1 MQAIR
6 NIQRIDWLLV
16 YLFGASPAVDRSFP
30 APKDKLQAYD
40 KETCFLPYATS
51 LRMSDFGY
59 SNNFEHY
66 TESRVRYDSLHH
78 YISSLEQ
85 IISATHPLFSTIPLL
100 ADGKQQQLN
109 HNLLQIE
116 NEHYV
121 SVRPKQTP
129 LNAES
134 ALQALEKRGI
144 AYIEIRSLDINP
156 FEASGIE
163 LQQLHFLEI
172 FMHHCL
178 LNPSTE
184 ASQNQSADNA
194 HNLKLTATQGRKPS
208 LQLIRNG
215 KTILLNDWAESL
227 FSDMQWIARKL
238 DQDNDCDHYSRSL
251 MHYHRFLK
259 HPERTPSARILSEM
273 ATRKESFIEFT
284 QRQSLHN
291 HQYFMSRPMHKNRLR
306 YYAALSR
313 LSILEQTQLES
324 SNENP
329 CRNHSD
335 HPLCRSA

>member
-1 MQAIR
+1 M
-6 NIQRIDWLLV
+6 V
-16 YLFGASPAVDRSFP
+16 V
-30 APKDKLQAYD
+30 KLQIWDTAGQEHFGSIPRAYYRNTSAIVLMYD
-40 KETCFLPYATS
+40 VTSRSSFDNATLHWLPEVQARCS
-51 LRMSDFGY
+51 
-59 SNNFEHY
+59 EHS
-66 TESRVRYDSLHH
+66 TIILVGNKTDLDQWRVV
-78 YISSLEQ
+78 SSLEGEQ
-85 IISATHPLFSTIPLL
+85 CA
-100 ADGKQQQLN
+100 
-109 HNLLQIE
+109 E
-116 NEHYV
+116 EH
-121 SVRPKQTP
+121 
-129 LNAES
+129 
-134 ALQALEKRGI
+134 
-144 AYIEIRSLDINP
+144 
-156 FEASGIE
+156 
-163 LQQLHFLEI
+163 QLHFLEI

-184 ASQNQSADNA
+184 TSQNQSADNA